1 VERKPVIRPGATIGV
16 LGGGQLGRMLA
27 LAARSFGYHVKVL
40 DPEPKCPAEPV
51 VDRVITAR
59 FDDVEAAAEL
69 ARESDVITIEIE
81 RVSRAALAEAARYC
95 PTRPSAE
102 VLALAQ
108 DRRVEKA
115 WLNDHGFQTAPYR
128 VATSVEELAEAAT
141 FFGECVAKTA
151 TEGYDGRGQAR
162 LTGAAHA
169 TAAWQSLGGKPCVV
183 EAWLAL
189 DLELSVI
196 VARNPSG
203 EVRTYPPALNH
214 HLNQI
219 LDWSVLPGPIKP
231 DLAHRAEKVARQI
244 AETLQLEGLLA
255 IEFFALPDGRLLVN
269 EMAPRP
275 HNSGHATT
283 EACLT
288 SQFEQ
293 LVRACCNLPLGST
306 EALRPVAIANLLGDL
321 WAKGDP
327 RFEDA
332 LSVEGVTLHLYGKET
347 ARPGRKM
354 GHLSAT
360 AKTPEEAV
368 ARAME
373 ARRRLGGS

>member
-1 VERKPVIRPGATIGV
+1 MERKPVIRPGATIGV

-128 VATSVEELAEAAT
+128 VATSVEELTEAAT